1 MSITRY
7 GTGSTAGGGQPR
19 PFARAVEADGW
30 LYVSGQV
37 PALDGEIIHGGIV
50 EQTHQ
55 TMRNVVA
62 ILEEAGY
69 GLEDVVRV
77 GVWLEDPRD
86 FWSFNKVF
94 GEYFKPEHAPARA
107 CVQASMMVD
116 CKVEIDCVAYKRR
129 ADVRRFVDACS
140 RCRAMAR
147 LRSTAKRARGLEI
160 VEGPADLIAA
170 SLGLGSGYRDRGNA
184 GFWAR
189 REFRDL

>member
-37 PALDGEIIHGGIV
+37 PAVDGEIIQGGIV
-50 EQTHQ
+50 EQTRQ
-55 TMRNVVA
+55 TLRNVVA

-69 GLEDVVRV
+69 AIEDVVRV

-94 GEYFKPEHAPARA
+94 GEYFTLTPAEQPHTEMEKHDQWMVRFSKAIHRNLGQFFQAWGVPTSQPARDSIA
-107 CVQASMMVD
+107 TLPTWIPPDWPKPQA
-116 CKVEIDCVAYKRR
+116 AN
-129 ADVRRFVDACS
+129 
-140 RCRAMAR
+140 
-147 LRSTAKRARGLEI
+147 
-160 VEGPADLIAA
+160 
-170 SLGLGSGYRDRGNA
+170 GSGDGRHR
-184 GFWAR
+184 
-189 REFRDL
+189 